1 VIERLLA
8 AEEALAEGRLE
19 VAETLFRQVADADA
33 RNAIAVV
40 GLGRVAQV
48 RGDRS
53 TAAALAERALVI
65 DPDDAAALRLR
76 DETAISVPPE
86 GRPAGA
92 TASPGEAIAPGAR
105 PSFVAR
111 LSAWLRRLLGRDGA
125 SGG

>member
-8 AEEALAEGRLE
+8 AEQALAEGRLE

-48 RGDRS
+48 RGDRG
-53 TAAALAERALVI
+53 TAAALAERALII
-65 DPDDAAALRLR
+65 DPEDAAALRLR
-76 DETAISVPPE
+76 DETAAVQRA
-86 GRPAGA
+86 GRAAGG
-92 TASPGEAIAPGAR
+92 TMSPSEAIAAGAR

-111 LSAWLRRLLGRDGA
+111 LSAWLRRLLGRDRR